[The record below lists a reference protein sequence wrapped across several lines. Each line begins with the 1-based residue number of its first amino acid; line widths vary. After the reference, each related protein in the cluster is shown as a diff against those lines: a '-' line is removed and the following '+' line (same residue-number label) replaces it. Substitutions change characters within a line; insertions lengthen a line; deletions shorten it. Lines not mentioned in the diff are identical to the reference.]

1 MAFYTTALRRTI
13 ETPAAKTHACIVDR
27 PTCVAAAPDQETIRR
42 MGQKLEKS
50 AALLPRIVSAFE
62 FVSQMK
68 S

>member
-27 PTCVAAAPDQETIRR
+27 PTCVAAAPDQETDSPHGSEI
-42 MGQKLEKS
+42 GKS

-62 FVSQMK
+62 FVSQIK